1 MQGFTPNILISK
13 EKGGTIM
20 TMRETMQ
27 KLRNALRPIYGDRET
42 EAIIRIIFHYLKG
55 WTTVD
60 MLIHEPETLSPFLES
75 EIDGILRRL
84 LRHEPIQYI
93 TGEARFHGMEFH
105 VTPDVL
111 IPRPETD
118 ELVDIIVGDAND
130 ASDLRILDIAAGSG
144 CIAIALARSLP
155 FPRVSALEISEAAL
169 KVARDNA
176 SRLKADVSFIHAD
189 IFKWQPSPAS
199 FDIIVSNPPYIDE
212 SEKAA
217 MEPNV
222 LEYEPAQALFV
233 PDSDPLVFYRRI
245 AEVARTGLSEGGRLY
260 LEINP
265 RHAAELSELLKKNG
279 FSDIETI
286 KDSYEKDRFIR
297 ARLED

>member
-1 MQGFTPNILISK
+1 MQDFSPNVLISK
-13 EKGGTIM
+13 EKGDIIM

-55 WTTVD
+55 WNTVD
-60 MLIHEPETLSPFLES
+60 MIIHESDTLSPFLES

-279 FSDIETI
+279 FSDIEVI

>member
-1 MQGFTPNILISK
+1 MQDFSPNVLISK
-13 EKGGTIM
+13 EKGDIIM

-55 WTTVD
+55 WNTVD
-60 MLIHEPETLSPFLES
+60 MIIHESDTLSSFLES
-75 EIDGILRRL
+75 EIDRILRRL

-189 IFKWQPSPAS
+189 IFKWQPSPTS

-279 FSDIETI
+279 FSDIEVI